1 MAGDDQGWPGM
12 ASRRLLMV
20 KSVTIVYMV
29 ISVTIVCERL
39 NYSKVFVSF
48 FVKGILL

>member
-12 ASRRLLMV
+12 ASRILLMV

-39 NYSKVFVSF
+39 NYSNVFVSF
-48 FVKGILL
+48 L